1 MKPSSFFIRV
11 LLLTSAGLAVTAPAA
26 MPAAALRF
34 NRMLLGN
41 VARVLSARFRTMVT
55 ITAHADAP
63 ITGDFSSLDLPQA
76 LQEAAAQAGLVVL
89 PAGSDRTSGY
99 TLGLPL
105 PPVAADVSRAALAAA
120 QERREQLLKQ
130 RAVLLDQAARLEH

>member
-1 MKPSSFFIRV
+1 MKPSPFFFLF
-11 LLLTSAGLAVTAPAA
+11 LLLISGVFAATGPAA
-26 MPAAALRF
+26 MPAKALRF
-34 NRMLLGN
+34 DRMLLGN

-76 LQEAAAQAGLVVL
+76 LREAAAQAGLVVL
-89 PAGSDRTSGY
+89 PAGSGAATGY
-99 TLGLPL
+99 TLGLP
-105 PPVAADVSRAALAAA
+105 PAMADEAPAALAAA
-120 QERREQLLKQ
+120 QQRREQLLKQ

>member
-1 MKPSSFFIRV
+1 MKPSPFFLLF
-11 LLLTSAGLAVTAPAA
+11 LLLTSAGFAAPAPAA

-34 NRMLLGN
+34 NRMPLGN
-41 VARVLSARFRTMVT
+41 AARVLSARFRTMVT

-76 LQEAAAQAGLVVL
+76 LREAAAQAGLVVL
-89 PAGSDRTSGY
+89 PPGSARPAGY
-99 TLGLPL
+99 TLGLP
-105 PPVAADVSRAALAAA
+105 PAADEPRAALAAA
-120 QERREQLLKQ
+120 QERREQLLKK